1 MDQKIKQIAEQYAAA
16 HSEEQ
21 KELLRTLGKIPAP
34 TLLLYGLML
43 TYMSPATAPQVN

>member
-1 MDQKIKQIAEQYAAA
+1 MDQKIKQIAEQYAVA

-34 TLLLYGLML
+34 TRQEDGGGDMR
-43 TYMSPATAPQVN
+43 TTRVF